1 MPFIRIG
8 ILINAFCICCV
19 IRSNYFRIIV
29 CRVCAA
35 RKCFFP
41 FFRSFVL
48 FSLFNSFFLYIF
60 CCCCCCTQKKACNA
74 ADFLHFGSARLRS
87 SGITCGCC
95 WWWWGRSQKYIFKS
109 FIIVI
114 HVTIKTAGQLFK
126 FDFNFRSFSSWSFFF
141 ALVRQ
146 THQRSSSCIQCVFYT
161 SVWARQKTTNTKKSA
176 YPSRN
181 SHKWIGYLRDILRF
195 SSISSSEWFPFSFIP
210 FYFSSAS
217 FLCAFILLSPSI
229 WFACVRMSHKH
240 IGPHM

>member
-1 MPFIRIG
+1 MCYSFQ
-8 ILINAFCICCV
+8 LFSHYCLSCLCC
-19 IRSNYFRIIV
+19 
-29 CRVCAA
+29 AQM
-35 RKCFFP
+35 
-41 FFRSFVL
+41 L
-48 FSLFNSFFLYIF
+48 FSLLSLVCFVFVVQFLFFVHILLLLLY
-60 CCCCCCTQKKACNA
+60 TKKACNA

-87 SGITCGCC
+87 SGIMCGCC